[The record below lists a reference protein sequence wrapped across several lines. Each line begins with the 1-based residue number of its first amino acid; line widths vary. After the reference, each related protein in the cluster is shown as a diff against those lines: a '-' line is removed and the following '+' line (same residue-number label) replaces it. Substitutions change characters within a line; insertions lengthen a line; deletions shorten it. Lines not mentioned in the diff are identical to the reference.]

1 MVITLLQTKL
11 LTPSDFVVSTTDKMI
26 VKNLESVTLKTDIL
40 GKIVANN
47 YFSGKGSQ
55 ALPYKKTLWLTSQGF

>member
-1 MVITLLQTKL
+1 L

-55 ALPYKKTLWLTSQGF
+55 ALPYKAFQIYFRNHLCW